1 MTNGGTAQGIYIKD
15 GNIFINASYI
25 QSGTMS
31 ADRIY
36 GGTLSLGGIDNSG
49 GVFNLYDENGTLK
62 SVMDNDGFNFW
73 DGEKF
78 VGSIRTRYMEEYERG
93 CCAICADNVSIV
105 AISSDYILDND
116 PDSKIFNSDI
126 YMTNTTI
133 YVDGTYKLPGTHF
146 PKDVYFENNIL
157 VGENGIIREGT
168 LSSSKVLKI
177 NVSPGDDIW
186 IGASNSAYGDTEV
199 RIYGDLTQ
207 MRDPSRQSDER
218 LKTEITQFSKKAI
231 DIINDIQI
239 YGYTWI
245 ESGESEKAGFIAQ
258 QLEHDVD
265 ADLTRIGKDGVHNV
279 KPTKIIPYLVKSV
292 QELSKEIELL
302 KKEICE
308 LKGETYIP
316 KESKK
321 DKWKPSDMSLEEKR
335 EFIKN
340 LRRAEMKK

>member
-1 MTNGGTAQGIYIKD
+1 
-15 GNIFINASYI
+15 
-25 QSGTMS
+25 
-31 ADRIY
+31 
-36 GGTLSLGGIDNSG
+36 
-49 GVFNLYDENGTLK
+49 
-62 SVMDNDGFNFW
+62 
-73 DGEKF
+73 
-78 VGSIRTRYMEEYERG
+78 
-93 CCAICADNVSIV
+93 
-105 AISSDYILDND
+105 
-116 PDSKIFNSDI
+116 
-126 YMTNTTI
+126 
-133 YVDGTYKLPGTHF
+133 
-146 PKDVYFENNIL
+146 
-157 VGENGIIREGT
+157 
-168 LSSSKVLKI
+168 
-177 NVSPGDDIW
+177 
-186 IGASNSAYGDTEV
+186 
-199 RIYGDLTQ
+199 
-207 MRDPSRQSDER
+207 MRDPSSQSDER

-308 LKGETYIP
+308 LKGETYIL

-335 EFIKN
+335 EFIKS
-340 LRRAEMKK
+340 LKRAERRE